1 MSAPV
6 GEPSNLGSETRQV
19 TRQAYTIYVK
29 YSYAEIN
36 LQLYFCSSDPM
47 LKARIKEQL
56 AKTQSPH
63 YVEIESPINIYDY
76 SGSGNTGSPKHQR
89 QQHNKGATTPTNSGS
104 PALRYKSP
112 THLPSLRQN
121 SPTTTAT
128 TTTVAASSIQQTTST
143 IHTHS
148 RNSSASSTKIQM
160 VESTTITTSVSNSN
174 IAASPTSAA
183 AAAAAIGGDATSPT
197 FRPSRIPQAL
207 KAIAPKSATS
217 QVQSPQHK
225 RPRPSQIPTKASNGN
240 GLQPLQS
247 SNSYSGSP
255 AVTRQQRHSER
266 DTEPEP
272 HSAPPQPAK
281 APRFEAYMMTGD
293 LMLNLSRTPQSSN
306 LLTAQAKKVFRYKS
320 ILYENIMNILCFF

>member
-1 MSAPV
+1 
-6 GEPSNLGSETRQV
+6 
-19 TRQAYTIYVK
+19 
-29 YSYAEIN
+29 
-36 LQLYFCSSDPM
+36 M

-76 SGSGNTGSPKHQR
+76 SGSGNSGSPKHQR
-89 QQHNKGATTPTNSGS
+89 HQHNKGATSPTNSGS

-121 SPTTTAT
+121 SPTT

-174 IAASPTSAA
+174 IAASPTSTAA
-183 AAAAAIGGDATSPT
+183 AAGGDATSPT

-207 KAIAPKSATS
+207 KAIAPKSAAV

-255 AVTRQQRHSER
+255 AVTRQQRHSDR
-266 DTEPEP
+266 DSEPEP

-293 LMLNLSRTPQSSN
+293 LILNLSRTPQSSN
-306 LLTAQAKKVFRYKS
+306 LLTAQAKKVTRYKFV
-320 ILYENIMNILCFF
+320 LYENKINIVVFYRWIAYGIFPNAIWPMHAPMAL